1 MKHIFITLLVL
12 IGSIFLTA
20 CDSNNQ
26 ETGSYNEGVYYAV
39 DSQTHVSVHIVINDM
54 GVIEHVLFDQPFKLT
69 TLNTLGDDYKL
80 VSGNSWKDEATYLA
94 AYLVYNQGWEGIVL
108 DVTDVT
114 GMNTVNVPDYFSE
127 INYGASDN
135 SLEDYITIPVDGFVL
150 SWNLAIAEASNT
162 NVGVVSDVPTSDEW
176 LEANQPP
183 YDYIDGIYY
192 GADEDHGYIV
202 RVVVENGFITDVV
215 FDAITAV
222 TTRIVWNNNG
232 TPSDE
237 SDDFPEVELVSMT
250 TKQALQ
256 EGLVLVSGTPWHIEA
271 ELMKHAILD
280 KQTWDP
286 DWLYS
291 ISGPHEY
298 FNFTDPITIDG
309 VAGVTLAVE
318 GFRSTF
324 EDAIAKAIPT
334 E

>member
-1 MKHIFITLLVL
+1 MKNIFITLLIV
-12 IGSIFLTA
+12 IASIFLTA
-20 CDSNNQ
+20 CDANNQ
-26 ETGSYNEGVYYAV
+26 ETGLYNEGVYYAV
-39 DSQTHVSVHIVINDM
+39 DPQTHISIHIVINDM
-54 GVIEHVLFDQPFKLT
+54 GVIENILFDQPYKLT
-69 TLNTLGDDYKL
+69 TLNTLGDNYEL
-80 VSGNSWKDEATYLA
+80 ASGHSWKDEATFLA
-94 AYLVYNQGWEGIVL
+94 AYLVYNQGWEDIVL

-114 GMNTVNVPDYFSE
+114 DMNTINVPDYFSE

-135 SLEDYITIPVDGFVL
+135 SLDYITIPVDGFVL

-162 NVGVVSDVPTSDEW
+162 NVGVVSEVPTSAEW

-192 GADEDHGYIV
+192 AADEDHGYIV

-222 TTRIVWNNNG
+222 ATRIVWNNNG

-256 EGLVLVSGTPWHIEA
+256 EGLVLVSGTAWHIEA
-271 ELMKHAILD
+271 ELMKYAILD
-280 KQTWDP
+280 KQTWDTN
-286 DWLYS
+286 WLYS
-291 ISGPHEY
+291 ISGAHEY
-298 FNFTDPITIDG
+298 FNFTDSITVDA